1 MRTPAVASTP
11 AWDSVEMSVEE
22 IIGFATGALC
32 VWLAVRQNV
41 WTFPVGLANNAVYV
55 VLFASSG
62 LYAGAGLQVVYI
74 VLGVLG
80 WVWWVRGGPEGARLT
95 VHRTPPWA
103 WVAAAV
109 AFAGVAAVL
118 VWVLSSH
125 TDSQAPGLDAV
136 TTSLSLVA
144 QLMLGRKWI
153 GNWWVWIVADVIYVW
168 LYVSSGLYLTAVL
181 YAGFIVLCAIGLR
194 DWRRELAAPAALV
207 TPAPGAAVS
216 AGVLESGG
224 DTVDAEQQQVP

>member
-1 MRTPAVASTP
+1 
-11 AWDSVEMSVEE
+11 MSVEE
-22 IIGFATGALC
+22 IIGFATGAVC

-80 WVWWVRGGPEGARLT
+80 WVWWVRGGPGGETLT
-95 VHRTPPWA
+95 VRRTPAWA
-103 WVAAAV
+103 WAAAAV
-109 AFAGVAAVL
+109 AFASLAV
-118 VWVLSSH
+118 VLAWLLGTH
-125 TDSQAPGLDAV
+125 TDSTAPGLDAV

-153 GNWWVWIVADVIYVW
+153 GSWWVWIVADVIFVW
-168 LYVSSGLYLTAVL
+168 LYVTSGLYLTAVL
-181 YAGFIVLCAIGLR
+181 YAGFVVLCAVGLR
-194 DWRRELAAPAALV
+194 DWRRELTAPATEGVPAHV
-207 TPAPGAAVS
+207 TPMLGAVAS
-216 AGVLESGG
+216 PGVLESGR
-224 DTVDAEQQQVP
+224 DTVDAEEQQVT

>member
-1 MRTPAVASTP
+1 
-11 AWDSVEMSVEE
+11 MSVEE
-22 IIGFATGALC
+22 IIGFATGAVC

-80 WVWWVRGGPEGARLT
+80 WVWWVRGGPGGDALT
-95 VHRTPPWA
+95 VRRTPPWA
-103 WVAAAV
+103 WAAAAAAV
-109 AFAGVAAVL
+109 AGTAAL
-118 VWVLSSH
+118 LAWVLSVF
-125 TDSQAPGLDAV
+125 TDSVAPGLDAV

-153 GNWWVWIVADVIYVW
+153 GSWWVWIVADVIYVW
-168 LYVSSGLYLTAVL
+168 LYVASGLYLTAVL
-181 YAGFIVLCAIGLR
+181 YSGFIVLCAVGLR
-194 DWRRELAAPAALV
+194 DWRRELTAPATEGVSAQV
-207 TPAPGAAVS
+207 TPAPGAGGS
-216 AGVLESGG
+216 PGVLQAGR